1 MVIASFIPTHFFNL
15 QVIVNAANI
24 AKYEC
29 QSYFQNSRWNCSVKR
44 GSEILYGNLDDN
56 GLFSSLFYLKMK
68 ICHKKIILFTGNR
81 ETAYLSAINAASLA
95 WTITR
100 YCTKGELTMCTCDH
114 IQRKKHSKW
123 TWGGCSED
131 VNYGIK
137 QARQFVDPQ
146 EDRSSSFGLMNLH
159 NNEAARRVSKF
170 EFFSL

>member
-1 MVIASFIPTHFFNL
+1 MNVKVTSRT
-15 QVIVNAANI
+15 VGGIVPSSVDLKFSTERWMI
-24 AKYEC
+24 KVLCLSLEP
-29 QSYFQNSRWNCSVKR
+29 SRIVLLLLF
-44 GSEILYGNLDDN
+44 LYA
-56 GLFSSLFYLKMK
+56 
-68 ICHKKIILFTGNR
+68 GNR
-81 ETAYLSAINAASLA
+81 ETAYLSAINSASLA

-146 EDRSSSFGLMNLH
+146 EDRSTSFGLMNLH

-170 EFFSL
+170 TTFFLFSLLT